1 MLSHLGRWS
10 DYVNRRRRLY
20 RLGHYFGMQ
29 AKLASFAFPPHWL
42 VWQKLCLFCPIIYT
56 RLTTFLLSSVM
67 VYHFMLFVWS
77 LVGKPLTNTHW
88 IDPKLLDSDSSYWN
102 KTRLGLSLL
111 HGLPRRVSEQRN
123 LLNKRGRQGLSG
135 SQGRPPD
142 PSKES
147 VNRSD
152 NQLARRNWIEIEN
165 EIENCRSP

>member
-77 LVGKPLTNTHW
+77 LVGKPLRNTHW

-111 HGLPRRVSEQRN
+111 HGLPRRVFEQQTFWKNSRTSRI
-123 LLNKRGRQGLSG
+123 KRKSR
-135 SQGRPPD
+135 RPPD
-142 PSKES
+142 PGQESKKS
-147 VNRSD
+147 KSGQTFD
-152 NQLARRNWIEIEN
+152 
-165 EIENCRSP
+165 